1 MRNLFISQPMN
12 GVTDEYIKKKRDE
25 LSNEYFTYDVIDSYF
40 ENAPDDATPLWY
52 IGESIKLLGT
62 ADLVVFAKGWE
73 QNRGCRIEH
82 ACAVAYG
89 LDIEYE

>member
-1 MRNLFISQPMN
+1 MRKLFISQPMN

-40 ENAPDDATPLWY
+40 ENAPHDASPLWCL
-52 IGESIKLLGT
+52 GESIKLLGT

-73 QNRGCRIEH
+73 KKRGCRIEH
-82 ACAVAYG
+82 AVAVEYG
-89 LDIEYE
+89 IETVYE